1 MPKKRRKKEQEEAS
15 IIILVLFIIGI
26 ALLMSGI
33 LWGILAIGLAFL
45 VTIAV
50 FPKVGDVIKTL
61 INGIT
66 ELIEKRK
73 ISTPSIPSNSK
84 VEVVEK
90 PRMVEEVIGRIRE
103 FRPYRRARK
112 EKDIEAMLMQYL
124 RGYYPSL
131 RTQLQYERTQIDAQI
146 GKVGIEIKYQPNE
159 SELDR
164 LYGQIEKYLRHLNY
178 VIAVIGYERSAEST
192 DQFQK
197 RLKRANWDKQVFV
210 VSIP

>member
-1 MPKKRRKKEQEEAS
+1 MPKEKKKEEKEQT
-15 IIILVLFIIGI
+15 LVFLLFLYIIGLG
-26 ALLMSGI
+26 LLMGGI
-33 LWGILAIGLAFL
+33 LWGILFVGLGILF
-45 VTIAV
+45 TIAL
-50 FPKVGDVIKTL
+50 FPKVGEVVKTL
-61 INGIT
+61 INGIID
-66 ELIEKRK
+66 LIEKRK

-103 FRPYRRARK
+103 FRPYRRACK
-112 EKDIEAMLMQYL
+112 EKHIEDMLMQHL
-124 RGYYPSL
+124 RIFYPSL

-164 LYGQIEKYLRHLNY
+164 LYGQIEKYLRHLDY
-178 VIAVIGYERSAEST
+178 IIAVIGYERSAEST
-192 DQFQK
+192 DQFRK

>member
-1 MPKKRRKKEQEEAS
+1 MPKRRRKKEQEEAS

-26 ALLMSGI
+26 ALLMSGN
-33 LWGILAIGLAFL
+33 LWGILAIGLALL

-50 FPKVGDVIKTL
+50 FPEVGDVIKTL

-73 ISTPSIPSNSK
+73 VSTPSIPSNSK

-192 DQFQK
+192 DQFRK